1 MKEDHPAMIAARNSW
16 RCVQA
21 KDKAGW
27 LALMA
32 DDVCIEDPI
41 GVAPTN
47 PTGRGA
53 RGKAEVADFWEKNI
67 APSTIRIETH
77 GSRTA
82 GLESAHEL
90 TLHNSF
96 PNGVRAAVRGYFVYE
111 VNAQGLLTKLRGW
124 WDMADMKIEA
134 PPAGAAKKENG

>member
-1 MKEDHPAMIAARNSW
+1 MQEEHPAMIAARSSW

-47 PTGRGA
+47 PSGQGA

-67 APSTIRIETH
+67 APSVVRIETH

-90 TLHNSF
+90 TLHNAF
-96 PNGVRAAVRGYFVYE
+96 PNGVRAAVRGYFVYR
-111 VNAQGLLTKLRGW
+111 VNAQGLLTNLRGY
-124 WDMADMKIEA
+124 WDMADMKIETGK
-134 PPAGAAKKENG
+134 GA

>member
-1 MKEDHPAMIAARNSW
+1 MHEDHPAMIAARNSW

-47 PTGRGA
+47 PSGLGA

-67 APSTIRIETH
+67 APSAIRIETH
-77 GSRTA
+77 GSRSA
-82 GLESAHEL
+82 GHESAHEL
-90 TLHNSF
+90 TLHNAF
-96 PNGVRAAVRGYFVYE
+96 PNGVRAAVRGYFVYV
-111 VNAQGLLTKLRGW
+111 VNAQGLLTNLRGY
-124 WDMADMKIEA
+124 WDMADMKIETA
-134 PPAGAAKKENG
+134 PKTGA

>member
-1 MKEDHPAMIAARNSW
+1 MQEENPAMIAARSSW

-47 PTGRGA
+47 PSGQGA

-90 TLHNSF
+90 TLHNAF
-96 PNGVRAAVRGYFVYE
+96 PNGVKAAVRGYFVYR
-111 VNAQGLLTKLRGW
+111 VNEEGLLTNLRGY
-124 WDMADMKIEA
+124 WDMADMKIET
-134 PPAGAAKKENG
+134 GKGN

>member
-1 MKEDHPAMIAARNSW
+1 MHEDHPAMIAARSSW

-32 DDVCIEDPI
+32 EDVCIEDPI

-47 PTGRGA
+47 PSGLGA
-53 RGKAEVADFWEKNI
+53 RGKGEVADFWEKNI
-67 APSTIRIETH
+67 APSEIRIETH

-82 GLESAHEL
+82 GQESAHEL
-90 TLHNSF
+90 TLHNAF
-96 PNGVRAAVRGYFVYE
+96 PNGVRASVRGYFVYR
-111 VNAQGLLTKLRGW
+111 VDARGLLTSLRGY
-124 WDMADMKIEA
+124 WDMQDMKIETA
-134 PPAGAAKKENG
+134 GGAAR

>member
-1 MKEDHPAMIAARNSW
+1 MSAENPALVAARNSW

-21 KDKAGW
+21 KDKEGW

-47 PTGRGA
+47 PGGKGIQ
-53 RGKAEVADFWEKNI
+53 GKAAVSEFFDKNI

-77 GSRTA
+77 
-82 GLESAHEL
+82 ESHCAEANEAAHLMTL
-90 TLHNSF
+90 TTTL
-96 PNGVRAAVRGYFVYE
+96 PNGVVSRIRGIFAYRT
-111 VNAQGLLTKLRGW
+111 NDAGKITNLRGFW
-124 WDMADMKIEA
+124 SMNAMEFEQPSK
-134 PPAGAAKKENG
+134 

>member
-1 MKEDHPAMIAARNSW
+1 MQEENSAMIAARSSW

-47 PTGRGA
+47 PSGHGA

-90 TLHNSF
+90 TLHNAF
-96 PNGVRAAVRGYFVYE
+96 PNGVRAAVRGYFVYR
-111 VNAQGLLTKLRGW
+111 VNEAGLLTNLRGY
-124 WDMADMKIEA
+124 WDMQDMKI
-134 PPAGAAKKENG
+134 GTGKES